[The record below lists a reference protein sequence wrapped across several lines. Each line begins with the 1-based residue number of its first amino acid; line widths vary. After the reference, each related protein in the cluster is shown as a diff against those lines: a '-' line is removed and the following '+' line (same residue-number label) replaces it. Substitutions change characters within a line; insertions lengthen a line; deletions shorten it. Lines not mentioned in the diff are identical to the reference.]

1 MANIAEQP
9 LIKPTAFTIGLDT
22 YLGIVGINWSKTPLN
37 TVPFIPEGE
46 DRPTYLEPVETPGV
60 PWQGALQM
68 SGIQAAAL
76 VDTTIATA
84 TVTLRDRSA
93 ASGTVTMTIT
103 NMIIKDFS
111 SSAERARANGATHRW
126 EATNV
131 QFA

>member
-1 MANIAEQP
+1 MADIAEKP
-9 LIKPTAFTIGLDT
+9 LIKPTSFTDGTDV
-22 YLGIVGINWSKTPLN
+22 YKGIEGINWQKTPLN

-46 DRPTYLEPVETPGV
+46 LRPTHLEPVETPGV
-60 PWQGALQM
+60 PWQGTVQL

-76 VDTTIATA
+76 VDTTIASA
-84 TVTLRDRSA
+84 TVTLKDRSQ

-103 NMIIKDFS
+103 NMVIKDFS
-111 SSAERARANGATHRW
+111 SNAERARPNGATHRW